1 MLRPR
6 ATHKKIAKYLFRP
19 GAMKHKIGR
28 TYFIQRATITKNMLC
43 APLQPIPVGCGCQLC
58 VGYQFAIINR
68 QLPIIHYICTKQKIL
83 KMDITRVKE
92 SIERIENLS
101 STLGMEFLS
110 TPEPDTCM
118 ARMKVDERNRQP
130 FGFLSGGASLAL
142 AENLAGVASLAL
154 CPGKISVGIN
164 VSGSHLIA
172 VEQGDTVT
180 ALARL
185 MHKGRTLHQW
195 LVEIRNEAGALVCS
209 VQVTNYV
216 LNARKDD

>member
-1 MLRPR
+1 MNIE
-6 ATHKKIAKYLFRP
+6 HIKDKINK
-19 GAMKHKIGR
+19 
-28 TYFIQRATITKNMLC
+28 
-43 APLQPIPVGCGCQLC
+43 
-58 VGYQFAIINR
+58 
-68 QLPIIHYICTKQKIL
+68 LP
-83 KMDITRVKE
+83 
-92 SIERIENLS
+92 NLS
-101 STLGMEFLS
+101 TALGMEFVS
-110 TPEPDTCM
+110 TPEPNTCM

-142 AENLAGVASLAL
+142 AENVAGVGSLAL

-172 VEQGDTVT
+172 VEEGDTVT
-180 ALARL
+180 ATATL

-195 LVEIRNEAGALVCS
+195 LVEIRNSAGELVCS